1 MECKVKVRIYGQDYT
16 IAGDR
21 AEDEIREVAACVD
34 ETMREVGKHFTTNA
48 QGSLG
53 VLAAINIA
61 DELFEAKRKVAE
73 LEESKA
79 QLEKD
84 AQHYLMMW
92 DEAKKNFMQYKERA
106 AKNSEEKKEAEERY
120 RLLQDKCS
128 EFENSFFDLQMENIR
143 LKSELDKYRR
153 EDE

>member
-21 AEDEIREVAACVD
+21 AEEEIREVAACVD

-73 LEESKA
+73 LEESV
-79 QLEKD
+79 
-84 AQHYLMMW
+84 
-92 DEAKKNFMQYKERA
+92 KNRVYVTKGVGGSKIKIEH
-106 AKNSEEKKEAEERY
+106 S
-120 RLLQDKCS
+120 L
-128 EFENSFFDLQMENIR
+128 
-143 LKSELDKYRR
+143 
-153 EDE
+153 